1 MSIRGKKAT
10 FGNSGSIRGKSTT
23 EERISNSRP
32 KIVVR
37 SYEDVNPVM
46 AYALRREEEKKKTQV
61 GTSPMTDQQNWY
73 SHGLERAQRDLEAM
87 KANGASP
94 GSIAAQEAE
103 VKSWQERLNN
113 ASARVS
119 EDKARPVTGLERAL
133 LTLEASGKNYAGT
146 LQNTGGFGLETLGKL
161 NDAAFETEYADEIR
175 AAKNSHDYWTKVLA
189 ETQDEEER
197 QRAQMALERAN
208 STLQNIADLKELQ
221 SRAVDSAA
229 GRVYEKA
236 DKKTEEAE
244 QLLQKAK
251 YGAGDVGQFLVDVGY
266 GGSQLAADVGIGL
279 ATGGGAMIPMAAR
292 VFGGSTQEA
301 RRAGASYEQQLG
313 YGVASTALS
322 VGTEKIFSLSTP
334 LSKAFGGG
342 VADDVVTK
350 LSGKLNGSAAGRLVL
365 NALSEGSEEMIEA
378 IVEPQLKK
386 IYDSNAGYDADTISN
401 VLYSGLLGAV
411 LGGGMGAVGEVMD
424 AQSAKANYG
433 ESARELAEE
442 SLALDP
448 KNRTAKRTIERLD
461 KNKSVSGAMLNNM
474 VRQNEATMLKR
485 GITEETMAEEER
497 KARGEYTEEESVQ
510 RLIDALTSESAT
522 EEEMDAAAAK
532 WEGYK
537 VDEDVAKERR
547 KVAAQTMA
555 KAYSAPV
562 SDFSEEEARYIINEG
577 AKEFGNAASSVVNSY
592 VRGQDPQLYMAQ
604 AKLAFNYGKTMSE
617 EKGLPYALKSSSL
630 KSLDETQIR
639 SLFNAGRMQ
648 AKSIPVSAVKGTG
661 KAVLTDGL
669 DYTLLSPK
677 QKKQVDALSAFAK
690 ATGYT
695 IEFFESKTDAEGNYT
710 AEQGSFNTKTGV
722 IRIDINAGK
731 NNVNDLANYAMVR
744 VASHEITH
752 SFKKNAPQQYVALR
766 DYVTGILADKG
777 EFDDL
782 VDTKMRDLGIDRET
796 AVDEV
801 VADGCEMLLRDTRFA
816 EKLAKENRTLFEK
829 IRDAIRKFVKK
840 LRDAFEG
847 VEIAHEEAA
856 LLKDAENL
864 QKLWDEALARSVENV
879 AAAKH
884 LNAGTQSGKLDAVK
898 TSLREDLRNGKARK
912 EDRESFLR
920 RATGEGLRIFEG
932 ENAAYGY
939 RPVRWE
945 SSGENAR
952 QVQRELTELGI
963 DAEIIEGDIF
973 WNLNGIS
980 STRKVPQATTV
991 EKKKIFVNAV
1001 ASLEPKNAAGHEA
1014 YHLWSETVDGAAY
1027 QEEVRANINFSSKSF
1042 VRYQSAIANAYAK
1055 KLKIKGDKAEI
1066 DVNDEDQLAALM
1078 EEVFAYISGD
1088 IHEGVNDD
1096 FLRPM
1101 FVDYDAVK
1109 AAWSKLCEHQRS
1121 DAGVVYSKRT
1131 QKKFEALSY
1140 KEISEMQQ
1148 ELFQRE
1154 RSLTERKREA
1164 NNNPELLQAM
1174 DDFHGL
1180 FDEMRELLPKR
1191 RQGTATQAELDRID
1205 KIKALRDQKLQ
1216 RVSELQESL
1225 GLKAME
1231 EEYAEI
1237 RQMNEAL
1244 RVAADAAWK
1253 REGAERENAAIA
1265 KAGVSAQEY
1274 FRKKALKAFKT
1285 TTNFNEAGYLLPDG
1299 KLLNFSGGERNHRYR
1314 DHREIGE
1321 IYEATQ
1327 GAEAL
1332 NRFLSDGNIRI
1343 MAESPGIDLAS
1354 GVEPTAEQY
1363 AAIRRFVKSHGT
1375 QESQFFVDF
1384 SDVDGHKAGSYA
1396 YEGRVNADR
1405 VINDIKYYYANGEV
1419 REQSVTSQYHYS
1431 FRTGKTIDSNQ
1442 SEIQINDLRQQI
1454 DQIDDELWFADGVEE
1469 ISLRNKRVKLRA
1481 QLDKLLDAERKATK
1495 LTSLRGVLDN
1505 LEQYRRGDLESI
1517 ANQLSDGAW
1526 DEVETLST
1534 EELIDGIREI
1544 IADRELNALEMQ
1556 SPQYGVYVRPVEPML
1571 YSFRTGYI
1579 PTDRSIL
1586 TSYVPKDS
1594 DSDTVKKHIAEYQK
1608 NAKELKAM
1616 QLKRGQMVHDLE
1628 ALADNNDPKSRAEKK
1643 RLREEIV
1650 KTDSLIQGLLDQLSR
1665 KERWYGVKEVL
1676 QKEKTE
1682 IMRKAKAE
1690 KNEQLKKY
1698 REQRWDTE
1706 NRRKMRE
1713 RISYRVKTLDKML
1726 RNPTDDKHIPDGLQ
1740 SAILDFCEAFTENT
1754 SVFSKKRL
1762 DSIRAEYSSLEGK
1775 VSETSLADL
1784 YDESIK
1790 EMLEYL
1796 GEVMSGKR
1804 LSELNMEQLS
1814 MVRDIADHFAFMV
1827 KNENEVFLNG
1837 RKVKMQ
1843 TIATKAIEE
1852 AKESEKKGGL
1862 TIGRDGEAFAKFLT
1876 SGNLKPVYLFERTG
1890 DQLRDLF
1897 NGLLAGQSEYGRR
1910 EQKAKAFVEQV
1921 KKDTNY
1927 SEWSSSEETLKMTNG
1942 AGQQI
1947 ELTVQQSMSL
1957 LATYERELRQG
1968 LFHVTKGGFVY
1979 ENGVTGDVTVKGVKV
1994 PVVKRKVEAEAH
2006 PMTADDMDKVRQ
2018 WLGSID
2024 SGTLDYMERMVEY
2037 LSTTMAAYGN
2047 ETSMQLHGYKK
2058 FSEGYYFPIRS
2069 SDDYL
2074 NKDPGKGG
2082 FDENRWKN
2090 KGFTKA
2096 LTKSA
2101 NNPFVLIDF
2110 DKVWSNHVSQMLMY
2124 STMAVPQESFVRV
2137 LNFKT
2142 PVDPTGL
2149 SNSESMRSVIKQ
2161 YYGSKVADYIDTLLR
2176 DVNGGVTTDSRATV
2190 LNRLVST
2197 FKKNATFASASVVVQ
2212 QISSVARATALIA
2225 PKHFAG
2231 GNPVDGFKEALEHS
2245 GVAVIKQMGGFD
2257 TTTGRGGAE
2266 WLMEETP
2273 KGWKNKAKALTQFG
2287 EKDTGYRDRV
2297 FSILP
2302 AKMDELGFGMIW
2314 NAVKNEVSDSGEYK
2328 DGTEAFYVAVTKR
2341 FEEVIEKTQVY
2352 DSVLSRSENM
2362 RGKDGLLKAA
2372 TSFMAE
2378 PTVTANMMMDAA
2390 WKLAHNKDKESG
2402 KYLGRV
2408 IASLLFAMIANNL
2421 LKAAA
2426 TAPRDKDEDQTIL
2439 EKYVEDVF
2447 GGIKSD
2453 INPFGYVPFLRDIKS
2468 IWEGY
2473 TVEASYAAPVADA
2486 IDAFKD
2492 VRDDRSFNS
2501 WVNLVMASSGFFGLP
2516 LKNIKRDLVDSFINL
2531 FGKTANLSESSTRG
2545 LRNAILEGWNGE
2557 LHGVDDAMEKAYRAD
2572 KRGNEAQRKK
2582 ALEEVKKLYEDKVKQ
2597 YRLEGKDEPV
2607 KKAKSSLKS
2616 SITAEL
2622 KPLYQAATTQAEK
2635 NRIKSL
2641 ALRVYVGG
2649 EQLYNGYDFER
2660 YWGEE

>member
-10 FGNSGSIRGKSTT
+10 FGNGGSIRGKSTT
-23 EERISNSRP
+23 EERISAARP
-32 KIVVR
+32 KIVVQ
-37 SYEDVNPVM
+37 SYEDVNPGM
-46 AYALRREEEKKKTQV
+46 AYALRREEERRKSQV

-73 SHGLERAQRDLEAM
+73 SHGLERAQKDLDAM
-87 KANGASP
+87 RTNGASP

-103 VKSWQERLNN
+103 VKSWQDKLNN
-113 ASARVS
+113 ATARVS

-133 LTLEASGKNYAGT
+133 LTFEASGKNYAGT

-189 ETQDEEER
+189 ETQDEAER
-197 QRAQMALERAN
+197 KRAQMALERAN

-251 YGAGDVGQFLVDVGY
+251 YGASDVGQFLVDVGY

-313 YGVASTALS
+313 YGAASTALS
-322 VGTEKIFSLSTP
+322 VGTEKLFSLATP

-342 VADDVVTK
+342 VADDVVKK

-365 NALSEGSEEMIEA
+365 NALGEGSEEMIEA

-424 AQSAKANYG
+424 ARSAKENYG

-474 VRQNEATMLKR
+474 VRQNEATMIKR

-510 RLIDALTSESAT
+510 RLIDALTSESTT
-522 EEEMDAAAAK
+522 EKEMDAAAAK

-537 VDEDVAKERR
+537 VDEAVAKERR
-547 KVAAQTMA
+547 KAAAQTMA
-555 KAYSAPV
+555 KTSSVPV

-577 AKEFGNAASSVVNSY
+577 AKEFGNAAFSVVNSY

-617 EKGLPYALKSSSL
+617 EKGLPYALKSPAL

-661 KAVLTDGL
+661 KAVMTDGL

-752 SFKKNAPQQYVALR
+752 SFKKNAPQQYIALR
-766 DYVTGILADKG
+766 DYVTGVLADKG

-782 VDTKMRDLGIDRET
+782 VDAKMRDLGIDHET

-816 EKLAKENRTLFEK
+816 EQLAKENRTLFEK

-864 QKLWDEALARSVENV
+864 QKLWDEALAKSVENV

-1164 NNNPELLQAM
+1164 DNNPELLQAI

-1180 FDEMRELLPKR
+1180 FDEMRDLLPKR

-1231 EEYAEI
+1231 EEDAEI
-1237 RQMNEAL
+1237 RQMNKEL

-1285 TTNFNEAGYLLPDG
+1285 TTNFNEVGYLLPDG

-1431 FRTGKTIDSNQ
+1431 FRTG
-1442 SEIQINDLRQQI
+1442 
-1454 DQIDDELWFADGVEE
+1454 
-1469 ISLRNKRVKLRA
+1469 
-1481 QLDKLLDAERKATK
+1481 
-1495 LTSLRGVLDN
+1495 
-1505 LEQYRRGDLESI
+1505 
-1517 ANQLSDGAW
+1517 
-1526 DEVETLST
+1526 
-1534 EELIDGIREI
+1534 
-1544 IADRELNALEMQ
+1544 
-1556 SPQYGVYVRPVEPML
+1556 
-1571 YSFRTGYI
+1571 YI

-1594 DSDTVKKHIAEYQK
+1594 DSDMVKRHIAEYQK
-1608 NAKELKAM
+1608 SLEELRKLEHTLREQREQMRSLTGKENKV
-1616 QLKRGQMVHDLE
+1616 QR
-1628 ALADNNDPKSRAEKK
+1628 EK
-1643 RLREEIV
+1643 LREEIV
-1650 KTDSLIQGLLDQLSR
+1650 KTQNRIQIANDQLRR
-1665 KERWYGVKEVL
+1665 KESWMGVRTVL
-1676 QKEKTE
+1676 NREKDALV
-1682 IMRKAKAE
+1682 KQAKAE
-1690 KNEQLKKY
+1690 EREKLTKY

-1713 RISYRVKTLDKML
+1713 RITYRVKTLDKML
-1726 RNPTDDKHIPDGLQ
+1726 REPTDDKHIPDGLQ

-1775 VSETSLADL
+1775 ASETSLADL

-1804 LSELNMEQLS
+1804 LSELDMEQLS
-1814 MVRDIADHFAFMV
+1814 MVRAIADHFAFMV
-1827 KNENEVFLNG
+1827 KNENEIFVQG
-1837 RKVKMQ
+1837 RKVKLDETAQ
-1843 TIATKAIEE
+1843 GVIAAANEHKRLLPEI
-1852 AKESEKKGGL
+1852 SKGETL
-1862 TIGRDGEAFAKFLT
+1862 DAFDKFLT
-1876 SGNLKPVYLFERTG
+1876 SGNMRPVSFFRDKGSDMRGLF
-1890 DQLRDLF
+1890 QS
-1897 NGLLAGQSEYGRR
+1897 LLDAQDEYAFRMDA
-1910 EQKAKAFVEQV
+1910 AKEYVEDV
-1921 KKDTNY
+1921 KKTTGY
-1927 SEWSSSEETLKMTNG
+1927 SEWSDSDKKLEFTNS
-1942 AGQQI
+1942 AGQRVKLDI
-1947 ELTVQQSMSL
+1947 QQAMSL
-1957 LATYERELRQG
+1957 LATYERELRG
-1968 LFHVTKGGFVY
+1968 GNLVHVTQGGFVY
-1979 ENGVTGDVTVKGVKV
+1979 EKDVTGDITIKGFKV
-1994 PVVKRKVEAEAH
+1994 PVAKQVVQAEKAKAH
-2006 PMTADDMDKVRQ
+2006 PMSVGDMDKVRS
-2018 WLGSID
+2018 WLGEVD
-2024 SGTLDYMERMVEY
+2024 PRVLDYMEKMVEY
-2037 LSTTMAAYGN
+2037 LSTTMSEYGN

-2058 FSEGYYFPIRS
+2058 FGEGYYFPIKS
-2069 SDDYL
+2069 AQEFL
-2074 NKDPGKGG
+2074 QQEPGKAG
-2082 FDENRWKN
+2082 FDESRWKH

-2096 LTKSA
+2096 TVKGA
-2101 NNPFVLIDF
+2101 NNPFVLRSF
-2110 DKVWSNHVSQMLMY
+2110 DEVWSNHVSQMCMY
-2124 STMAVPQESFVRV
+2124 STMAVPQDAFVRV
-2137 LNFKT
+2137 MNYKT
-2142 PVDPTGL
+2142 PVDPTG
-2149 SNSESMRSVIKQ
+2149 STASVSVKSEIRGN
-2161 YYGSKVADYIDTLLR
+2161 YGQKSLDYIDTYLS
-2176 DVNGGVTTDSRATV
+2176 DINGGLLTDPRAGA
-2190 LNRLVST
+2190 LNRMVSL
-2197 FKKNATFASASVVVQ
+2197 FKKNAVFASL
-2212 QISSVARATALIA
+2212 SVALQQPSAVVRAMTM
-2225 PKHFAG
+2225 
-2231 GNPVDGFKEALEHS
+2231 VDGKYFAKAFQSKPAFEEAKQYSGLAIIKE
-2245 GVAVIKQMGGFD
+2245 IGGFD

-2266 WLMEETP
+2266 WLMQTTP
-2273 KGWKNKAKALTQFG
+2273 EGLKAKAKALVQFG
-2287 EKDTGYRDRV
+2287 EKDTGYRDSV
-2297 FSILP
+2297 MTFLP
-2302 AKMDELGFGMIW
+2302 QKMDEISWGYLW
-2314 NAVKNEVSDSGEYK
+2314 NAVKAEVEDTTDFEP
-2328 DGTEAFYVAVTKR
+2328 GTEKFYEAVAAR
-2341 FEEVIEKTQVY
+2341 FEEVIENTQVY
-2352 DSVLSRSENM
+2352 DSVLTRSENM
-2362 RGKDGLLKAA
+2362 RGKDSLIKAA

-2378 PTVTANMMMDAA
+2378 PTVTMNMFATAVQDA
-2390 WKLAHNKDKESG
+2390 LAGKDGAKTHLAKTAFVLALSI
-2402 KYLGRV
+2402 V
-2408 IASLLFAMIANNL
+2408 VNNL
-2421 LKAAA
+2421 LKAIA
-2426 TAPRDKDEDQTIL
+2426 TAPRDKDEDETIT
-2439 EKYVEDVF
+2439 EKYLEEFVSGV
-2447 GGIKSD
+2447 KSD
-2453 INPFGYVPFLRDIKS
+2453 FDPLGYAPILRDVKS
-2468 IWEGY
+2468 IWQGY
-2473 TVEASYAAPVADA
+2473 TVEASYASVISDIYDA
-2486 IDAFKD
+2486 WNKFSKNQT
-2492 VRDDRSFNS
+2492 VE
-2501 WVNLVMASSGFFGLP
+2501 SGFDVVNSVAALFGIP
-2516 LKNIKRDLVDSFINL
+2516 AKNLKRDFMSVINV
-2531 FGKTANLSESSTRG
+2531 FAKTAPLSETSKRG
-2545 LRNAILEGWNGE
+2545 FWNAFREGWGVMPGIDDKIAKALKADRNGN
-2557 LHGVDDAMEKAYRAD
+2557 AAA
-2572 KRGNEAQRKK
+2572 RKK
-2582 ALEEVKKLYEDKVKQ
+2582 ALDEIVRLYEDKVKQ
-2597 YRLEGKDEPV
+2597 FRLEGKQDAA

>member
-1 MSIRGKKAT
+1 MAIKRRDTGEIIT
-10 FGNSGSIRGKSTT
+10 FGEKGTGSSKSGSGWDARDQTFYGKNLTIRRAAQKV
-23 EERISNSRP
+23 E
-32 KIVVR
+32 V
-37 SYEDVNPVM
+37 VNP
-46 AYALRREEEKKKTQV
+46 AKEKEEKEKRLAELRKQYVV
-61 GTSPMTDQQNWY
+61 GDKSEENKEILRQIREVADIKPNWV
-73 SHGLERAQRDLEAM
+73 QR
-87 KANGASP
+87 
-94 GSIAAQEAE
+94 
-103 VKSWQERLNN
+103 
-113 ASARVS
+113 
-119 EDKARPVTGLERAL
+119 TL
-133 LTLEASGKNYAGT
+133 LTGEAAAKNYAGT

-386 IYDSNAGYDADTISN
+386 IYDSNAGYDADTISD

-669 DYTLLSPK
+669 DYTLLSPE

-864 QKLWDEALARSVENV
+864 QKLWDEALAKSVENV

-1384 SDVDGHKAGSYA
+1384 SDVDGYKAGSYA

-1706 NRRKMRE
+1706 TRRKMRE
-1713 RISYRVKTLDKML
+1713 RITYRVKTLDKML
-1726 RNPTDDKHIPDGLQ
+1726 REPTDDKHIPDGLQ

-1814 MVRDIADHFAFMV
+1814 MVRAIADHFAFMV
-1827 KNENEVFLNG
+1827 KNENEIFVQG
-1837 RKVKMQ
+1837 RKVKLDE
-1843 TIATKAIEE
+1843 TARGVIAAANERKRLLPEI
-1852 AKESEKKGGL
+1852 SKGETL
-1862 TIGRDGEAFAKFLT
+1862 DAFDKFLT
-1876 SGNLKPVYLFERTG
+1876 SGNLRPVSFFRDKGSDMRGLF
-1890 DQLRDLF
+1890 QS
-1897 NGLLAGQSEYGRR
+1897 LLDAQDEYAFRMDD
-1910 EQKAKAFVEQV
+1910 AKEYVEDV
-1921 KKDTNY
+1921 KKTTGY
-1927 SEWSSSEETLKMTNG
+1927 SEWSDSDKKLEFTNS
-1942 AGQQI
+1942 AGQRVKLDI
-1947 ELTVQQSMSL
+1947 QQAMSL
-1957 LATYERELRQG
+1957 LATYERELRSG
-1968 LFHVTKGGFVY
+1968 NLVHVTQGGFVY
-1979 ENGVTGDVTVKGVKV
+1979 EKDVTGDITIKGFKV
-1994 PVVKRKVEAEAH
+1994 PVAKQVVQAEKAKAH
-2006 PMTADDMDKVRQ
+2006 PMSVEDMDKVRS
-2018 WLGSID
+2018 WLGEVD
-2024 SGTLDYMERMVEY
+2024 PRVLDYMEKMVEY
-2037 LSTTMAAYGN
+2037 LSTTMSEYGN

-2058 FSEGYYFPIRS
+2058 FGEGYYFPIKS
-2069 SDDYL
+2069 AQEFL
-2074 NKDPGKGG
+2074 QQEPGKAG
-2082 FDENRWKN
+2082 FDESRWKH

-2096 LTKSA
+2096 TVKGA
-2101 NNPFVLIDF
+2101 NNPFVLRSF
-2110 DKVWSNHVSQMLMY
+2110 DEVWSNHVSQMCMY
-2124 STMAVPQESFVRV
+2124 STMAVPQDAFVRV
-2137 LNFKT
+2137 MNYKT
-2142 PVDPTGL
+2142 PVDPTG
-2149 SNSESMRSVIKQ
+2149 STASVSVKSEIRGN
-2161 YYGSKVADYIDTLLR
+2161 YGQKSLDYIDTYLS
-2176 DVNGGVTTDSRATV
+2176 DINGGLLTDPRAGA
-2190 LNRLVST
+2190 LNRMVSL
-2197 FKKNATFASASVVVQ
+2197 FKKNAVFASL
-2212 QISSVARATALIA
+2212 SVALQQPSAVVRAMTM
-2225 PKHFAG
+2225 
-2231 GNPVDGFKEALEHS
+2231 VDGKYFAKAFQSKPAFEEAKQYSGLAIIKE
-2245 GVAVIKQMGGFD
+2245 IGGFD

-2266 WLMEETP
+2266 WLMQTTP
-2273 KGWKNKAKALTQFG
+2273 EGLKAKAKALVQFG
-2287 EKDTGYRDRV
+2287 EKDTGYRDSV
-2297 FSILP
+2297 MTFLP
-2302 AKMDELGFGMIW
+2302 QKMDEISWGYLW
-2314 NAVKNEVSDSGEYK
+2314 NAVKAEVEDTTDFEP
-2328 DGTEAFYVAVTKR
+2328 GTEKFYEAVAAR
-2341 FEEVIEKTQVY
+2341 FEEVIENTQVY
-2352 DSVLSRSENM
+2352 DSVLTRSENM
-2362 RGKDGLLKAA
+2362 RGKDSLIKAA

-2378 PTVTANMMMDAA
+2378 PTVTMNMFATAVQDA
-2390 WKLAHNKDKESG
+2390 LAGKDGAKTHLAKTAFVLALSI
-2402 KYLGRV
+2402 V
-2408 IASLLFAMIANNL
+2408 VNNL
-2421 LKAAA
+2421 LKAIA
-2426 TAPRDKDEDQTIL
+2426 TAPRDKDEDETIA
-2439 EKYVEDVF
+2439 EKYLEEFVSGV
-2447 GGIKSD
+2447 KSD
-2453 INPFGYVPFLRDIKS
+2453 FDPLGYAPILRDVKS
-2468 IWEGY
+2468 IWQGY
-2473 TVEASYAAPVADA
+2473 TVEASYASVISDIYDAWNKFSKNQTVERGFDVVNSVAA
-2486 IDAFKD
+2486 LFGIPAK
-2492 VRDDRSFNS
+2492 
-2501 WVNLVMASSGFFGLP
+2501 NL
-2516 LKNIKRDLVDSFINL
+2516 KRDFMSVINV
-2531 FGKTANLSESSTRG
+2531 FAKTAPLSETSKRG
-2545 LRNAILEGWNGE
+2545 FWNAFREGWGVMP
-2557 LHGVDDAMEKAYRAD
+2557 GVDDKIAKALKAD
-2572 KRGNEAQRKK
+2572 RNGNAAARKK
-2582 ALEEVKKLYEDKVKQ
+2582 ALDEIVRLYEDKAKQ
-2597 YRLEGKDEPV
+2597 FRLEGKQDAA